1 MRGRREIRL
10 FVNSQ
15 NKRVI
20 CKTRRHQS
28 IPLAG
33 IHCSFPHCTAKW
45 IVVRTRGCLLDPALS
60 ASKGNCVSLHDGP
73 PFARAPTGPCHRVF
87 DLTVVASAMS
97 LATATAPVALGG
109 ARATLRGRRLA
120 HTGGSD
126 KVIQKAPAVKPRRR
140 GTVTRASAVG
150 TNLTTWLLRQEME
163 HKIDG
168 ELAVVL
174 SSVSIAC
181 KRVRARYRA
190 INWPPFHLANP

>member
-1 MRGRREIRL
+1 M
-10 FVNSQ
+10 
-15 NKRVI
+15 
-20 CKTRRHQS
+20 
-28 IPLAG
+28 
-33 IHCSFPHCTAKW
+33 
-45 IVVRTRGCLLDPALS
+45 
-60 ASKGNCVSLHDGP
+60 SLHDGP

-181 KRVRARYRA
+181 KRVRARYRTA
-190 INWPPFHLANP
+190 QPCHQLAPISPRKSLTTSQMNPVTEHTTLTILPSSIPPSPSPHRSPAWFKRRASPA

>member
-1 MRGRREIRL
+1 M
-10 FVNSQ
+10 
-15 NKRVI
+15 
-20 CKTRRHQS
+20 
-28 IPLAG
+28 
-33 IHCSFPHCTAKW
+33 
-45 IVVRTRGCLLDPALS
+45 
-60 ASKGNCVSLHDGP
+60 SLHDGP

-120 HTGGSD
+120 HAGGSD

-140 GTVTRASAVG
+140 GTVTTASAVG

-181 KRVRARYRA
+181 KRVRARYRV
-190 INWPPFHLANP
+190 INWPPFHKSLTTSQILSRNTRP

>member
-1 MRGRREIRL
+1 
-10 FVNSQ
+10 
-15 NKRVI
+15 
-20 CKTRRHQS
+20 
-28 IPLAG
+28 
-33 IHCSFPHCTAKW
+33 
-45 IVVRTRGCLLDPALS
+45 
-60 ASKGNCVSLHDGP
+60 
-73 PFARAPTGPCHRVF
+73 
-87 DLTVVASAMS
+87 MS
-97 LATATAPVALGG
+97 LTTATAPVALGG

-181 KRVRARYRA
+181 KRVRSRYPTAARA
-190 INWPPFHLANP
+190 PPRPIRPPPRRIPPRMMSSSIPNEPLGSGTDP

>member
-1 MRGRREIRL
+1 M
-10 FVNSQ
+10 
-15 NKRVI
+15 
-20 CKTRRHQS
+20 
-28 IPLAG
+28 
-33 IHCSFPHCTAKW
+33 
-45 IVVRTRGCLLDPALS
+45 
-60 ASKGNCVSLHDGP
+60 SLHDGP

-181 KRVRARYRA
+181 KRVRSRYPTAARA
-190 INWPPFHLANP
+190 PPRPIRPPREESPRG